1 MQITAFYDTC
11 LFFRTNHPPLTRL
24 HLVHKNG
31 AFKHF
36 NRQLP
41 PPPTSPTLLF
51 LRSKD
56 GSRSKTNK
64 HICEPAWHDIAGGG
78 CVVSCLTR
86 PESSLAAIPASWHAT
101 SCSQFLL
108 VRPALLYN
116 SFSLLWLF
124 LQEFSYIFTIHS
136 GRYWC
141 NIVRPT
147 PYESQVNRF
156 PLLFLPP
163 PWFPVAYAVR
173 WCLQFQ
179 TNRSG
184 ADLWLDYSL

>member
-1 MQITAFYDTC
+1 MVLSSILTGSSHRLPQAQPYFFCVPKMVRVPRQISTFV
-11 LFFRTNHPPLTRL
+11 NRL
-24 HLVHKNG
+24 DM
-31 AFKHF
+31 
-36 NRQLP
+36 
-41 PPPTSPTLLF
+41 TLLVVVAVW
-51 LRSKD
+51 
-56 GSRSKTNK
+56 
-64 HICEPAWHDIAGGG
+64 CPA
-78 CVVSCLTR
+78 SCLTR
-86 PESSLAAIPASWHAT
+86 PGSSLAAIPASWHAT

-124 LQEFSYIFTIHS
+124 LQKFSYIFTIHS